1 MQDYGMVCVAA
12 ARAGGAVLMQFRNKF
27 NVREKGPA
35 DLVTEADIASQV
47 AVRDFVLGKF
57 PDHNFLGEEDSGET
71 DITSSGDP
79 SLGTDSEFTWIV
91 DPLDGTTNYVHGL
104 ENYCVSV
111 ALKQGAKAIAGA
123 IYDPVRNTCF
133 HATFGGGAFRDEQ
146 RLHVSDVQKLDQAL
160 VAASLPARVPRG
172 SGEIDRFVEVM
183 LQCQAI
189 RRLGSAA
196 LNLCYV
202 AAGHLDAYWATSV
215 KQWDVAAGLL
225 LVSEAGGQVNHI
237 NGGELSLE
245 DPKFVVSST
254 NQLQGEL
261 LKLFSDLPT

>member
-1 MQDYGMVCVAA
+1 MHDYGRVCEEA
-12 ARAGGAVLMQFRNKF
+12 ARAGGQVLMQYRDKF
-27 NVREKGPA
+27 KVREKGPA

-57 PDHNFLGEEDSGET
+57 PEHNFLGEEDSGET
-71 DITSSGDP
+71 DVMSVNQ
-79 SLGTDSEFTWIV
+79 SESDFTWIV

-111 ALKQGAKAIAGA
+111 ALKESANVIAGA
-123 IYDPVRNTCF
+123 IYDPVRDICF
-133 HATFGGGAFRDEQ
+133 HATLGGGAFRDGH
-146 RLHVSDVQKLDQAL
+146 RLAVSDVSQLSQAL

-183 LQCQAI
+183 LTCQAI

-202 AAGHLDAYWATSV
+202 AAGQLDAYWATSV

-225 LVSEAGGQVNHI
+225 IVAEAGGQIGHI
-237 NGGELSLE
+237 DGGELSLD
-245 DPKFVVSST
+245 DPKFIVAST
-254 NQLQGEL
+254 TQLRKEL
-261 LKLFSDLPT
+261 VDLFASR

>member
-1 MQDYGMVCVAA
+1 MHDYGRVCEEA
-12 ARAGGAVLMQFRNKF
+12 ARAGGQVLMQYRDKF
-27 NVREKGPA
+27 KVREKGPA

-57 PDHNFLGEEDSGET
+57 PEHNFLGEEDSDET
-71 DITSSGDP
+71 DVMSVNQ
-79 SLGTDSEFTWIV
+79 SESDFTWIV

-111 ALKQGAKAIAGA
+111 ALKESANVIAGA
-123 IYDPVRNTCF
+123 IYDPVRDTCF
-133 HATFGGGAFRDEQ
+133 HATLGGGAFRDEQ
-146 RLHVSDVQKLDQAL
+146 RLSVSDVSQLSQAL

-172 SGEIDRFVEVM
+172 SDEIDRFVEVM
-183 LQCQAI
+183 LTCQAI

-202 AAGHLDAYWATSV
+202 AAGQLDAYWATSV

-225 LVSEAGGQVNHI
+225 IVAEAGGQICHI
-237 NGGELSLE
+237 DGGELSLD
-245 DPKFVVSST
+245 DPKFIVAST
-254 NQLQGEL
+254 TQLRKEL
-261 LKLFSDLPT
+261 VDLFASR

>member
-1 MQDYGMVCVAA
+1 MSDYGRVCVAA
-12 ARAGGAVLMQFRNKF
+12 ARAGGSVLTQYRNKF
-27 NVREKGPA
+27 SVREKGPA
-35 DLVTEADIASQV
+35 DLVTEADVASQV
-47 AVRDFVLGKF
+47 AVRDLVLGEF
-57 PDHNFLGEEDSGET
+57 PDHAFLGEEDSGDAEFTHST
-71 DITSSGDP
+71 DVE
-79 SLGTDSEFTWIV
+79 SEFTWIV

-111 ALKQGAKAIAGA
+111 ALKQNVNIIAGA
-123 IYDPVRNTCF
+123 IYDPVRDVCF
-133 HATFGGGAFRDEQ
+133 HATIGGGAFRDEQ
-146 RLHVSDVQKLDQAL
+146 RLQVSDTRQLDQAL

-202 AAGHLDAYWATSV
+202 AAGQLDAYWATSV

-225 LVSEAGGQVNHI
+225 IVAEAGGQVSHI
-237 NGGELSLE
+237 NGQELSLN
-245 DPKFVVSST
+245 DPKFIVSAT
-254 NQLQGEL
+254 PDLQQEML
-261 LKLFSDLPT
+261 DLFSRLPK